1 MSIRIGLIGIV
12 GEDVKNDFWGSMEKI
27 AAIGYDGIESGASV
41 PEQAAASP
49 GDIRRRLGDLGMG
62 VLAIH
67 TQKYSLQEQGEGHT
81 LDLAAEVGSP
91 LVTLSW
97 GPVEDIEQLKKD
109 AELYNRVGAACQARG
124 LTLAYHNH
132 DHEFA
137 TFDGRTALDILLSE
151 ADADMLHLHLDV
163 AWTVFGGA
171 DPAEVIRRY
180 AGRVPAL
187 HAKDLQRL
195 EPGCEA
201 AQGDRKAARFVEV
214 GDGIVDFPAIVAAAR
229 QAGVTTASVEQDRP
243 AELSPWQSIER
254 SYANLAGLLG
264 E

>member
-12 GEDVKNDFWGSMEKI
+12 GEDLKNDFWGSMEKI
-27 AAIGYDGIESGASV
+27 AAIGYRGIESGTSLPDLAG
-41 PEQAAASP
+41 AAP
-49 GDIRRRLGDLGMG
+49 GEIRRRLDDLGLG
-62 VLAIH
+62 ILAFH
-67 TQKYSLQEQGEGHT
+67 TQKFRLQEHGEGHT

-97 GPVEDIEQLKKD
+97 GPVEDVEQLKKD
-109 AELYNRVGAACQARG
+109 AELYNRIGAACQTRG
-124 LTLAYHNH
+124 LKLAYHNH

-137 TFDGRTALDILLSE
+137 CFDGQTALDILLSE
-151 ADADMLHLHLDV
+151 ADPEMLHLHLDV

-171 DPAEVIRRY
+171 DPAKVIGRY

-187 HAKDLQRL
+187 HAKDLQGL
-195 EPGCEA
+195 EPGCQS

-214 GDGIVDFPAIVAAAR
+214 GDGIVDFPAIIAAAR
-229 QAGVTTASVEQDRP
+229 EAGVTTISVEQDRP
-243 AELSPWQSIER
+243 AELSPWQSVER

-264 E
+264 A